1 VQESESNQKYIQTG
15 RRSKEYLMERAQGK
29 TLVKLRMLQPQLG
42 YRAKEVTCQGAF
54 PDDYTGKLYQDAPSS
69 EVLSMGMQKL
79 YDDTIKFAT
88 DDPAHFKF
96 VVNTLRGFSD
106 D

>member
-29 TLVKLRMLQPQLG
+29 TLVKLKTLHPKLT
-42 YRAKEVTCQGAF
+42 YDAEEVTYQGAF